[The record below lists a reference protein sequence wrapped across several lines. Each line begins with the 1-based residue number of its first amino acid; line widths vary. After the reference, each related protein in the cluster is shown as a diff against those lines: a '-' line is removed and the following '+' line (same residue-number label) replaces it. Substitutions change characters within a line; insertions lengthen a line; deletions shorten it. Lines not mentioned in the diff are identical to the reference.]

1 MGIFTR
7 FRDIVSANIN
17 AMLDGA
23 EDPEKMIKLMI
34 REMEDTLIELK
45 SACAAS
51 IASRKKLERRLAGL
65 EDRERLWEER
75 AGLAVERGRDGLARE
90 ALMEKRRYSE
100 ALDALRDEL
109 AEHGQIIDQYQSDIE
124 ELEKKLHHAKE
135 KKRVLAE
142 RHRQAVGRKRAQSDI
157 RRADSIEAMSRFEA
171 LENRI
176 ERMEAEADLVNPRR
190 APGLDDDFVSLAHD
204 EDIER
209 ELARLKAKKAGR
221 KASVPDAS
229 ATEQSDTGAV

>member
-1 MGIFTR
+1 
-7 FRDIVSANIN
+7 
-17 AMLDGA
+17 MLDRA

-51 IASRKKLERRLAGL
+51 IAGRKKLERRLVDI

-75 AGLAVERGRDGLARE
+75 AALAVERGRDDLARE
-90 ALMEKRRYSE
+90 ALLEKRRYSE
-100 ALDALRDEL
+100 GLDALRDEL
-109 AEHGQIIDQYQSDIE
+109 SEHGQMIEQYQSDIE

-135 KKRVLAE
+135 KKRLLAE
-142 RHRQAVGRKRAQSDI
+142 RHRQAIGRKRAQSDI
-157 RRADSIEAMSRFEA
+157 RRADSVDAMSRFEA

-176 ERMEAEADLVNPRR
+176 ERMEAEAELINPRR
-190 APGLDDDFVSLAHD
+190 APSLDDDFVDLSHD

-209 ELARLKAKKAGR
+209 ELARLKAEK
-221 KASVPDAS
+221 S
-229 ATEQSDTGAV
+229 AEKRVNANSQP